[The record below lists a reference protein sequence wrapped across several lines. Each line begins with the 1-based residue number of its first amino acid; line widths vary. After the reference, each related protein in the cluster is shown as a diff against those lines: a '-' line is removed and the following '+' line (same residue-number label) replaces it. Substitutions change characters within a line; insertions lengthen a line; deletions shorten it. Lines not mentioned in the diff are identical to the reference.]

1 MQSRV
6 SHPFCVVSIE
16 IFSRI
21 GAFIIRIATNAQ
33 IHRSHAAEGEFKQ
46 EGLLAARLQKI
57 EFTNNCHHN
66 VYEQEFDRDHARSL
80 SETQASTDKPMSDGS
95 WSYISKETS
104 SSNRHAL

>member
-1 MQSRV
+1 MTMQS
-6 SHPFCVVSIE
+6 
-16 IFSRI
+16 
-21 GAFIIRIATNAQ
+21 IASSSSPYGQRWVTC
-33 IHRSHAAEGEFKQ
+33 GCEFKQ